1 MIPKETIDKIFEA
14 ALIEEVV
21 KDFVHDLKKKG
32 TGYWACCPFHNEKT
46 PSFSVSPVKGIY
58 KCFGCGKGGN
68 SVSFVMDHDKI
79 SYPEALKYLANKYNI
94 EIEEK
99 ELTSGQIDISKKKE
113 GVFLVSTYANK
124 FFQEQLWETE
134 EGKLI
139 ALSYFK
145 QRGFSEEV
153 IKKFQLGYSP
163 KQKDVF
169 TKQALKDSYQKE
181 FLEESGLSFINEKGV
196 VDRFRERVLFPIHN
210 FSGKVLGFG
219 GRSLDPKNK
228 AKYLNSPENPIYHKS
243 KVLYGFYF
251 AKKSV
256 SSKDNCFIVEG
267 YTDVISLFQSGVE
280 NVVSAS
286 GTALSTE
293 QINLIGRFSKNI
305 TILFDGDDAG
315 LNASFKSIDLILS
328 EGMNVQI
335 VMFPEGED
343 PDSYAQKLSQED
355 FHYYL
360 EKNATDFITFK
371 SKILNEKSKGNPT
384 KRVEMIKDIAKSIS
398 VIPDRLTRSEYN
410 KISSGLLKI
419 KEEELFQEINK
430 IRNSSKGKF
439 VTQNT
444 AEKTNIAKS
453 NSAGIQKKPH
463 QLEDWEKEILR
474 LLFCYGDEILEFED
488 FDEKVKVSDY
498 IFLELEQDNIKFS
511 NQFYSKILKEY
522 QDLMSENGGVNIK
535 FFTHH
540 ESGEYQSLAIDFV
553 SHKYNLSEN
562 WERGHQIFT
571 LSESDNLEKTISK
584 AILSLKQSYLKKE
597 ILKVNEKLKNEETDP
612 KKLLLILTKL
622 NKVLF
627 QINKTLGR
635 ES

>member
-99 ELTSGQIDISKKKE
+99 ELTPGQIDISKKKE